1 MANIHHQWVTLECTV
16 ELLWLILIGTATSV
30 EELALM
36 LKKVNPAMLA
46 YAFNVEVQAGFLLKT
61 DLVQFSYKNKVNMV
75 TSIRNLKATKD
86 SKKDLKVLEKVS
98 EKVLV
103 SLEKNGELI
112 NIHKISVNL
121 T

>member
-1 MANIHHQWVTLECTV
+1 M

-86 SKKDLKVLEKVS
+86 SKKDLKDL